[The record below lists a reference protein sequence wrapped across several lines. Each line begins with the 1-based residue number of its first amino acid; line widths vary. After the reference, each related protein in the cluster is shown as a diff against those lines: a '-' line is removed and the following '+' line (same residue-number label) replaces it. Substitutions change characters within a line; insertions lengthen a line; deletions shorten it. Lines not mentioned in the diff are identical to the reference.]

1 MARLLLIFV
10 LLGGLYGWQ
19 HEDELRLAWR
29 RAQPDYQPPQVT
41 LFATS
46 WCGYCRQMREYF
58 AAEKIAYTELDVE
71 TSTKGKVWHEQLG
84 GGGVPVTLVG
94 DVVVHGYNP
103 DGVRAALA
111 SQ

>member
-1 MARLLLIFV
+1 MRMLVVFL
-10 LLGGLYGWQ
+10 LLGGLFAWQ

-29 RAQPDYQPPQVT
+29 QARPGYQAPKVT

-46 WCGYCRQMREYF
+46 WCGYCRQMREYL
-58 AAEKIAYTELDVE
+58 AAEHIAYTELDIE
-71 TSTKGKVWHEQLG
+71 TSVQGKVWHERLG
-84 GGGVPVTLVG
+84 GGGVPVILVG
-94 DVVVHGYNP
+94 EKVIHGYDP

>member
-1 MARLLLIFV
+1 MARYLVIFLLL
-10 LLGGLYGWQ
+10 GMGYAWQ
-19 HEDELRLAWR
+19 QEDELRLAWR

-41 LFATS
+41 LFATR

-58 AAEKIAYTELDVE
+58 AAENIAYTELDVE
-71 TSTKGKVWHEQLG
+71 ASVNGRVGHERLG

-94 DVVVHGYNP
+94 DVVVRGYDP
-103 DGVRAALA
+103 EGVRAALA

>member
-1 MARLLLIFV
+1 MRLFLAFLLLGSV
-10 LLGGLYGWQ
+10 YVWQ
-19 HEDELRLAWR
+19 HDDELRLAWR
-29 RAQPDYQPPQVT
+29 QSQPGYTPPQVT

-58 AAEKIAYTELDVE
+58 AAEKIPYTELDIE
-71 TSTKGKVWHEQLG
+71 TSAQARVWHKQLG

-94 DVVVHGYNP
+94 EKVIHGYDP
-103 DGVRAALA
+103 DGVSAALA

>member
-1 MARLLLIFV
+1 MVRGLLILLL
-10 LLGGLYGWQ
+10 LGAGYAWQ

-41 LFATS
+41 LFATQ

-58 AAEKIAYTELDVE
+58 ADEKIAYVELDVE
-71 TSTKGKVWHEQLG
+71 ADAKGKAWHAQLG
-84 GGGVPVTLVG
+84 GRGVPVTLVG
-94 DVVVHGYNP
+94 QVVVHGYDP
-103 DGVRAALA
+103 EGVRAALA

>member
-1 MARLLLIFV
+1 MVRGLLILLL
-10 LLGGLYGWQ
+10 LGAGYAWQ

-46 WCGYCRQMREYF
+46 WCGYCREMRAFF
-58 AAEKIAYTELDVE
+58 AAEKIAYTELDIE
-71 TSTKGKVWHEQLG
+71 ASAPGRVWHEQLG
-84 GGGVPVTLVG
+84 GKGVPVTLVG
-94 DVVVHGYNP
+94 EAVVHGYDP
-103 DGVRAALA
+103 EGVRAALA